1 MTIVILWNFWWRI
14 VSYTFFGSSSNY
26 SLCII
31 IISSVCYPRSAHV
44 LLLLSFG
51 DWPSRAFTWC
61 LRSCELCNCTAIFNN
76 KSSYILLSKKIDLL
90 IWRIILSPI
99 KWCWS
104 ILFILIICN
113 ARYRINH
120 DILTNA
126 IRRIIGILIKNWI
139 IVLILKPLLKNRRCK
154 YRNSIGRQRINICI
168 LSFNSLVI
176 IYKGWPT
183 KLWLLI
189 YTL

>member
-1 MTIVILWNFWWRI
+1 MILWNFWRRI
-14 VSYTFFGSSSNY
+14 VGCTFFRSRSYY
-26 SLCII
+26 SLSSII
-31 IISSVCYPRSAHV
+31 ACTICYPRSAHL
-44 LLLLSFG
+44 LLLLSFS

-61 LRSCELCNCTAIFNN
+61 LRGRELCNGATIFNN

-126 IRRIIGILIKNWI
+126 IWRIIGILIKNWI
-139 IVLILKPLLKNRRCK
+139 IVLVLKPLL
-154 YRNSIGRQRINICI
+154 
-168 LSFNSLVI
+168 
-176 IYKGWPT
+176 
-183 KLWLLI
+183 
-189 YTL
+189 

>member
-61 LRSCELCNCTAIFNN
+61 LRSSELCNCTAIFNN

-90 IWRIILSPI
+90 IWRIIL
-99 KWCWS
+99 
-104 ILFILIICN
+104 
-113 ARYRINH
+113 
-120 DILTNA
+120 
-126 IRRIIGILIKNWI
+126 IR
-139 IVLILKPLLKNRRCK
+139 
-154 YRNSIGRQRINICI
+154 
-168 LSFNSLVI
+168 SLVI
-176 IYKGWPT
+176 
-183 KLWLLI
+183 LSRLI
-189 YTL
+189 FFLNSSLIIWNNLIILKNISLSLVVIIIDIIFSF